1 MYENNILDIQKA
13 QKGDQGAMT
22 NLINNNKG
30 LIWNIVK
37 RFTNRGYETEDIYQ
51 IGCMGFLKAIKT
63 FGYFSLFSY
72 FIVSFHGVEPP

>member
-37 RFTNRGYETEDIYQ
+37 RFTNRGYET
-51 IGCMGFLKAIKT
+51 
-63 FGYFSLFSY
+63 
-72 FIVSFHGVEPP
+72 